1 MNASQAKSYVTKGIK
16 GRHSLGNGLYLR
28 VTKKNVA
35 YWVVRYSINGMR
47 REITLSRFDALSLAR
62 ANLRAAEIK
71 LDIQEGIDP
80 LIEKEREKSGHLI
93 IVNDLAEDWF
103 RECDMR
109 LKNPQ
114 IPRQV
119 YRDYIQ
125 PSLGKHAIKKVT
137 ALDVR
142 NAIKRITAKGA
153 TTRANDALMYC
164 KQLFGHGIKLGLIEI
179 NPAAAFKNADAGGQ
193 EQSRTRALSLEEI
206 EHTLGVMRSNPDQF
220 ARENYLAVL
229 LLITLGVRKSELV
242 EARWQEFDLTKG
254 IWSLPK
260 ERSKTGVAI
269 SIPLSK
275 QVLAWLDELKVRANF
290 SEYVLP
296 NRRASK
302 RFGHI
307 SPDTLNVAISKLF
320 KDGKL
325 KIDHFTVHDLRRTCR
340 SLLASLKVPSHVAER
355 CLNHKLRGVEG
366 IYDRYDYFD
375 ERREALIKVAECVHS
390 LDAIN
395 P

>member
-1 MNASQAKSYVTKGIK
+1 MNAAQAKSLVTKGVK
-16 GRHSLGNGLYLR
+16 GRHAAGNGLYLR
-28 VTKKNVA
+28 VTKVNVA
-35 YWVVRYSINGMR
+35 YWAVRYSIHGMR

-71 LDIQEGIDP
+71 LDVLEGTDP
-80 LIEKEREKSGHLI
+80 LIEKEREKSEHLV

-103 RECDMR
+103 KECGQR

-119 YRDYIQ
+119 YRDYIK

-142 NAIKRITAKGA
+142 DAIKRITAKGA
-153 TTRANDALMYC
+153 TTRANDALMYS
-164 KQLFGHGIKLGLIEI
+164 KQLFTHAIKLGLIEI
-179 NPAAAFKNADAGGQ
+179 NPAAAFNNADAGGQ
-193 EQSRTRALSLEEI
+193 EKSRSRALSLDEI
-206 EHTLGVMRSNPDQF
+206 EHALEVMRNNPDQF

-242 EARWQEFDLTKG
+242 EAQWAEFDLTTKV
-254 IWSLPK
+254 WLLPK

-269 SIPLSK
+269 TIPLSEHAI
-275 QVLAWLDELKVRANF
+275 AWFNELKVRANY
-290 SEYVLP
+290 SDYVLP

-302 RFGHI
+302 RHKHI
-307 SPDTLNVAISKLF
+307 SPDTLNAAINKLF

-325 KIDHFTVHDLRRTCR
+325 KIEHFTVHDLRRTCR
-340 SLLASLKVPSHVAER
+340 SLLASLKVPSHIAER

-366 IYDRYDYFD
+366 IYDRYDYFE
-375 ERREALIKVAECVHS
+375 ERKEALDKVAECVY
-390 LDAIN
+390 LIWKN
-395 P
+395 